1 MIGMLLIFLFQ
12 RILYEKLRWFYLG
25 GKMKMRSKLKKRIL
39 SSTLIIAGGLLSNVS
54 MANAYDGKITFLG
67 KISNATCEISGG
79 NVGGTENANPNFTVN
94 LPNISTTAFKNVGD
108 RAGDTGFFIKL
119 KGSNCTAGNG
129 YAIKF
134 EKISSGEFIDPVT
147 GYLKNMRVATGAKN
161 VQLVLSDE
169 NKNDFD
175 LTNNKDTSP
184 AQNREKDT
192 DETIF
197 NFGVQYVST
206 KASVTS
212 GEVEG
217 NIYYSVV
224 YP

>member
-1 MIGMLLIFLFQ
+1 
-12 RILYEKLRWFYLG
+12 
-25 GKMKMRSKLKKRIL
+25 MKTSLKLKKNIL
-39 SSTLIIAGGLLSNVS
+39 TATLIITSGLLSNIS

-67 KISNATCEISGG
+67 KIINATCEISGG
-79 NVGGTENANPNFTVN
+79 NVNGAETASPNFTVT
-94 LPNISTTAFKNVGD
+94 LPQVSTSAFKKIGD
-108 RAGDTGFFIKL
+108 RAGDTEFFIKL
-119 KGSNCTAGNG
+119 KGSNCAAGNG

-134 EKISSGEFIDPVT
+134 EKISSGEFIDQKT
-147 GYLKNMRVATGAKN
+147 GFLKNIRDIN
-161 VQLVLSDE
+161 DIQNIQLVLSDE
-169 NKNDFD
+169 NKKDFD
-175 LTNNKDTSP
+175 FTTDNDTSP
-184 AQNREKDT
+184 TKNRGDNDT
-192 DETIF
+192 ETVF